1 MRNLRRMHVLAVVL
15 ALGATE
21 GTARAQSQAP
31 GDQRIQAAVVRKL
44 QDEKLRRGNDP
55 AVTVTDG
62 VVTLTGQVRSL
73 WEKEAAIE
81 AVRKTS
87 GVTKTVID
95 LAIAQAENDRAIA
108 DQLRN
113 RVLGYTRYSI
123 FDDINARVENGAVT
137 LDGMVTDS
145 SKASDVREMAARI
158 QGVQAVQNNL
168 KTYAASQ
175 SDDRL
180 RAELARRIFQNPSLQ
195 TYATAL
201 NPSIHIIVDHSAVT
215 LIGFVNSAMDK
226 QQVESVVRGTPG
238 ILKVSNELKV
248 SP

>member
-1 MRNLRRMHVLAVVL
+1 MRNRGYMHVLAVVL
-15 ALGATE
+15 ALSATE

-55 AVTVTDG
+55 EVTVRDG

-73 WEKEAAIE
+73 WEKEATIE
-81 AVRKTS
+81 AVRKIN
-87 GVTKTVID
+87 GVTKTISD
-95 LAIAQAENDRAIA
+95 LTIAQAENDRAIA

-113 RVLGYTRYSI
+113 RVLGYTRYSV

-145 SKASDVREMAARI
+145 SKANDVREMAARI
-158 QGVQAVQNNL
+158 RGVQAVQNNL

-180 RAELARRIFQNPSLQ
+180 RTELARRIFQNPSLQ
-195 TYATAL
+195 TYATGV
-201 NPSIHIIVDHSAVT
+201 NPSIHIIVDHAAVT
-215 LIGFVNSAMDK
+215 LVGFVNSAMDR
-226 QQVESVVRGTPG
+226 QQVEAIVRETPG
-238 ILKVSNELKV
+238 IFKVSNELKV